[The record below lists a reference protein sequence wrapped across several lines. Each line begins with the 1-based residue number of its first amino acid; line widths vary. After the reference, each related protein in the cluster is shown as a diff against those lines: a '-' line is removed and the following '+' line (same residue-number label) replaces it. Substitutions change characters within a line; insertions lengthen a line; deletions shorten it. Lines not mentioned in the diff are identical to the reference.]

1 MGRDEEEVNV
11 IILAAGSIKNRIQF
25 LNYTFNSPALL
36 PINTGTTASNIIDF
50 YKKSIVNCE
59 ISLVINESDVDEVE
73 RELRYHMKDIS
84 LITIAPTKG
93 INETLS
99 HVLNSVDCDC
109 EVIINPVTTIPIEI
123 PGKHE
128 VFLSLETFKNAD
140 FSLVSLTEQGIEFI
154 KKGKAPLKATQAF
167 TGIFRAQSVVVKQAL
182 KLCNDVSDL
191 LSVVQEMHAL
201 YKFNFKAVNWI
212 DCGHEVNF
220 YEAKAKLVTS
230 RSFNSIRISTKE
242 GLLEKSSTDV
252 AKFKNEINYFSLLP
266 SNIQVFFPRVVSS
279 SLSGKVASA
288 KFEYY
293 GYSTM
298 AEYMLYWD
306 LSDAMWEKAFKS
318 LSYPLKQFKK
328 HVVFIENDIFLDFY
342 LTKLDERLKEF
353 DRQLSKENKF
363 LYKDSLLRIN
373 GTEFDNYSILKT
385 RIERKIQS
393 LYDVNDFCIMHGDY
407 CFNNILYDCKSGIIK
422 LIDPRGS
429 FGKSY
434 SGVYGDIKYDLAKLT
449 HSVVGQYDYFIA
461 KLFSLKVSDKCIS
474 YEIIQR
480 PNFSALKNLN
490 YQLIEDMGYK
500 YEDILFLTSLLFLS
514 MVPLHSED
522 SDRQIALYV
531 HGITLLNQ
539 SLEKK

>member
-1 MGRDEEEVNV
+1 MNDNNKLVV
-11 IILAAGSIKNRIQF
+11 FILAAGSIKNRVQF

-36 PINTGTTASNIIDF
+36 PINTGTAASNIIDF
-50 YKKSIVNCE
+50 YKKSIKNCE
-59 ISLVINESDVDEVE
+59 INLVINDSDIDEVE
-73 RELRYHMKDIS
+73 RELQYHLKDIS
-84 LITIAPTKG
+84 LIVIEPTKG

-99 HVLNSVDCDC
+99 LALNLVEYDC
-109 EVIINPVTTIPIEI
+109 EVIINPVTTIPVEI
-123 PGKHE
+123 PKDHQ
-128 VFLSLETFKNAD
+128 VFLSLEVFRNAD
-140 FSLVSLTEQGIEFI
+140 FSLVSLTEQGVTFI
-154 KKGKAPLKATQAF
+154 KKGEAPLKATHAF
-167 TGIFRAQSVVVKQAL
+167 TGIFRTQNILVKQAL
-182 KLCNDVSDL
+182 DSCNDTSDL
-191 LSVVQEMHAL
+191 LSVIQEIHAL
-201 YKFNFKAVNWI
+201 YPFSFKAMNWI

-230 RSFNSIRISTKE
+230 RSFNSIRISTEE
-242 GLLEKSSTDV
+242 GLLEKNSTDV
-252 AKFKNEINYFSLLP
+252 VKFKNEINYFSLLP
-266 SNIQVFFPRVVSS
+266 GTIQTFFPRVVSS
-279 SLSGKVASA
+279 SLGSKVASA

-318 LSYPLKQFKK
+318 LSFPLKQFKK
-328 HVVFIENDIFLDFY
+328 HATFIENDIFIDFY

-363 LYKDSLLRIN
+363 LCKDSLLKIN
-373 GTEFDNYSILKT
+373 GKEFDNYSILKT

-407 CFNNILYDCKSGIIK
+407 CFNNILYDCRSGVIK

-480 PNFSALKNLN
+480 PNFSVLKNLN

-531 HGITLLNQ
+531 HGIRLLNQ